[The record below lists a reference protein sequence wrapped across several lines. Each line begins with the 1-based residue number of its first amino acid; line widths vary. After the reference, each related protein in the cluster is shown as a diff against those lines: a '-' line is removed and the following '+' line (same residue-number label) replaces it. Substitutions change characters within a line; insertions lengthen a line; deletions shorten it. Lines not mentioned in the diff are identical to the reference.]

1 MAIELKQ
8 VITRRE
14 LGEFIRFPFQI
25 YKDNT
30 AWLPPLIFDEKN
42 FFNPKKNKVLRNSE
56 TILFLAKENGRI
68 CGRVMGIIN
77 PEYNKVMGQKRG
89 RFFKFECINNEEVAK
104 ALIEKVENW
113 AFEKGMEEMIG
124 PFGFSDKDPQGLLIS
139 GYDQRAVFIAP
150 YNHPYY
156 VDFVENA
163 GYSKE
168 IDLVE
173 YLIPVPEKIPDF
185 YIRIHDRIV
194 RNTDLHCITFKS
206 KKDLKPYIIPV
217 LELMNETFSDI
228 FGYYQLDMEEME
240 KFAAEY
246 MPILDLDFVIV
257 VVDHGTVVGFF
268 IAIPD
273 VGPGLQKARGRLF
286 PFGFLHLMKQMK
298 KTDYLIL
305 MLGGIKPT
313 HQGIGMDVL
322 MGTKMLESASKRG
335 IKMINSHLEIET
347 NVKVRAEMEKMGG
360 KVCKTYRIYRK
371 SLVVGR

>member
-1 MAIELKQ
+1 MPIELKQ
-8 VITRRE
+8 VKTRRD
-14 LGEFIRFPFQI
+14 LDDFIRYPFQL
-25 YKDNT
+25 YKNHPF
-30 AWLPPLIFDEKN
+30 WLPPLLLDEKK
-42 FFNPKKNKVLRNSE
+42 FYNPAKNKVLKNSE
-56 TILFLAKENGRI
+56 TILLLALENGRI

-77 PEYNKVMGQKRG
+77 PDYNKLMGQKRG
-89 RFFKFECINNEEVAK
+89 RFFKFECINNEEVAH
-104 ALIEKVENW
+104 ALIGKVEAW
-113 AFEKGMEEMIG
+113 AMEKGMEEMIG

-185 YIRIHDRIV
+185 YVRIYERIG
-194 RNTDLHCITFKS
+194 RNTDLECITFKS
-206 KKDLKPYIIPV
+206 KKELKPYIIPV
-217 LELMNETFSDI
+217 LELMNETFSDV
-228 FGYYQLDMEEME
+228 FGYYQLDKEEME
-240 KFAAEY
+240 KFAADY
-246 MPILDLDFVIV
+246 MPILDMDFVKV

-273 VGPGLQKARGRLF
+273 VGPGLQKARGRIF
-286 PFGFLHLMKQMK
+286 PFGFFHLLKEMK

-305 MLGGIKPT
+305 MLGGIKPS

-335 IKMINSHLEIET
+335 IKMINSHLETET

-360 KVCKTYRIYRK
+360 KVCKTYRIFKK
-371 SLVVGR
+371 SLVISQ